1 MARRARLRF
10 DQKARTMPE
19 CCHAMRD
26 SNVKCLTG
34 PAQNAFTA
42 QRAREAPSMKFKKL
56 FGWLGFVTSLVLDL
70 AIGMALAAVI
80 AAIFRLAN
88 GA

>member
-1 MARRARLRF
+1 MTDCADTILLALLVPSRLMGH
-10 DQKARTMPE
+10 DGQSS
-19 CCHAMRD
+19 AM
-26 SNVKCLTG
+26 
-34 PAQNAFTA
+34 NALIVQLPLA
-42 QRAREAPSMKFKKL
+42 LL

-70 AIGMALAAVI
+70 AIGMALAVVI